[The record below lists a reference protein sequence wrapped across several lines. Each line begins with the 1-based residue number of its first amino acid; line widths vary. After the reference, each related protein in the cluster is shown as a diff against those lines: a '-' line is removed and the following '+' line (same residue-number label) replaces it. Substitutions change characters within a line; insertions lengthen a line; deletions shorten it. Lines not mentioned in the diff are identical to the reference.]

1 MLKVA
6 VDAMGGDYPVSIP
19 IAGAIEAVCNYQIP
33 IILVGDESQITEELS
48 QHKNYDNSLI
58 SIKHCTQKIE
68 MDDSPS
74 VALRGKKE
82 SSIRVAMNL
91 HRDQEVCAVVSA
103 GHSGATMTI
112 AKMVLKEIQ
121 HIDRPA
127 IITPFPSKKGHFVIL
142 DIGAN
147 VDCKPQY
154 LLQFALMG
162 EAYSRLI
169 FGVQK
174 PQVALLS
181 NGEEEVKGDALT
193 KETFPLLKQSQLHFI
208 GNIEGKDM
216 FDGQADVI
224 VCDGFVGN
232 ITLKVAE
239 GTFEFIHSF
248 LKQEVAKSWI
258 AKLGYLGMKHCFK
271 NLLEQA
277 DYTRVGGAPLLGV
290 NGNVVICHGNSQPH
304 TMARA
309 IQHAFHCAKMKLNQE
324 ISKELDTHLILLRS
338 P

>member
-6 VDAMGGDYPVSIP
+6 VDAMGGDFPVSAP
-19 IAGAIEAVCNYQIP
+19 VAGAIEAVRQHQIP
-33 IILVGDESQITEELS
+33 VIIVGDERQITVALS
-48 QHKNYDNSLI
+48 QHKNYDSSLV
-58 SIKHCTQKIE
+58 SIKHCTQKVE

-74 VALRGKKE
+74 VALRTKKE
-82 SSIRVAMNL
+82 SSIRIAMNL

-112 AKMVLKEIQ
+112 AKIVLKEIK

-127 IITPFPSKKGHFVIL
+127 IITPFPSKKGHFVLL
-142 DIGAN
+142 DVGAN
-147 VDCKPQY
+147 VECKPQY

-162 EAYSRLI
+162 ESYSRLV
-169 FGVQK
+169 FGVEE

-181 NGEEEVKGDALT
+181 NGEEEVKGNSLT
-193 KETFPLLKQSQLHFI
+193 KETYALLKQSQLHFM

-239 GTFEFIHSF
+239 GTFEFIRYL
-248 LKQEVAKSWI
+248 LKKEIEKSWI
-258 AKLGYLGMKHCFK
+258 AKLGYLCMKQCFK
-271 NLLEQA
+271 NLLERA
-277 DYTRVGGAPLLGV
+277 DYTHVGGAPLLGV
-290 NGNVVICHGNSQPH
+290 NGNVVICHGSSKPYTIAH
-304 TMARA
+304 A
-309 IQHAFHCAKMKLNQE
+309 IRHAFHCAKIQLNEE
-324 ISKELDTHLILLRS
+324 ISKELDRHSELLQ
-338 P
+338 